1 MVESAVEATESMT
14 PISKVPHIID
24 EILTNEQ
31 NYIQTLSRGIHVYMS
46 AFDESFDNNAP
57 PAALLGQKFH
67 LFGNIE
73 RIRDFHANTFYPAL
87 QQCDPSDVGA
97 ICETFCRFCTEHRFY
112 MYVLYAINSKHGDWL
127 ASRHRDFFAERQLAY
142 GDRLG
147 LNSFLLQPIQ
157 RLPRYQLLLRELI
170 KELAKFL
177 DVAGIKEQ
185 IASCCRAEK
194 HLQRLLDQVNS
205 SMTINDVVDNV
216 EINLLHQGRFR
227 FVHEFDVYECDSRR
241 RYAGKLFLFDG
252 GVLVTEV
259 LDRETLQYR
268 GFYTAGR
275 LGMQEL
281 DHSSFALFDQIRNV
295 RQVEL
300 ATEANAAVLW
310 MQTLEAMSEGRQ
322 RTAAMLSS
330 NPYGRRGTF
339 SVAMSSAM
347 SVAMLNVSAC
357 DYRDSGISADTVSL
371 NSQLV
376 VVRNGTHSNG
386 LVPGAVSNTYSS
398 GVSGMSDNSSSS
410 CEYINKIF

>member
-1 MVESAVEATESMT
+1 MT
-14 PISKVPHIID
+14 PVSKVPHIID

-31 NYIQTLSRGIHVYMS
+31 NYIKTLSGGIHVYMS

-57 PAALLGQKFH
+57 PVTLLGQKYH

-87 QQCDPSDVGA
+87 QDCDPSDVRA

-127 ASRHRDFFAERQLAY
+127 ASQHRDFFAQRQLEY

-170 KELAKFL
+170 KELAKYL

-281 DHSSFALFDQIRNV
+281 DHSSFALFDQYRNV

-300 ATEANAAVLW
+300 ATEANAAALW
-310 MQTLEAMSEGRQ
+310 MQSLEALADGRP
-322 RTAAMLSS
+322 RPMAAAAAASTTNL
-330 NPYGRRGTF
+330 NGRRGTF
-339 SVAMSSAM
+339 SAAMTSAM
-347 SVAMLNVSAC
+347 SVAMLNVSVGADC
-357 DYRDSGISADTVSL
+357 RDSGISADTVSL
-371 NSQLV
+371 NAQQQLV
-376 VVRNGTHSNG
+376 VVRNGSHANG
-386 LVPGAVSNTYSS
+386 QNAVSNAYSS

-410 CEYINKIF
+410 CKCMEIIDI